1 MLLCKSI
8 TGVCSVNCGYV
19 WGGFA
24 PLSSQKSAKIGEM
37 NGKCSIDGRLPG
49 FAEKFLEKAWGG
61 VYNHPSPNQ
70 VVRLEIIAIISGHAQ
85 PPKGIFV
92 KLLFAR
98 IEKCPR

>member
-1 MLLCKSI
+1 MPKTVCKTI
-8 TGVCSVNCGYV
+8 NATAV
-19 WGGFA
+19 
-24 PLSSQKSAKIGEM
+24 SSLRAFLEKS
-37 NGKCSIDGRLPG
+37 
-49 FAEKFLEKAWGG
+49 LEKAWGG

-70 VVRLEIIAIISGHAQ
+70 VVRLEMIAIISGHAQ